1 MTLLTPTQLV
11 QRLIDLELRL
21 DEIVTEYKDLSEA
34 AAEAKR
40 EYEVAYARAYMSA
53 EGPVEERKQKTI
65 ADTSDLRFLADLG
78 ERKVA
83 ACREAIR
90 AQHAHIEVART
101 ISATTRDEMKLAG
114 VGVHP

>member
-1 MTLLTPTQLV
+1 MTNLTPTQLV
-11 QRLIDLELRL
+11 QRLIDLERRL
-21 DEIVTEYKDLSEA
+21 DALVAEYRDLSEA

-40 EYEVAYARAYMSA
+40 EYEVAYSKAYMSA
-53 EGPVEERKQKTI
+53 EGPVEERKQRTI

-101 ISATTRDEMKLAG
+101 LSATTRDEMRLAG
-114 VGVHP
+114 SGVHA